1 MNYIQLDKI
10 EGLVC
15 GIEEVLSEIEDIE
28 LKKEYDSALSIM
40 YHLIEQTYNTVEI
53 PE

>member
-1 MNYIQLDKI
+1 MTYEQLDKI
-10 EGLVC
+10 EGLAC
-15 GIEEVLSEIEDIE
+15 EIEEVLSEIEDIE
-28 LKKEYDSALSIM
+28 LKKEYESALSIM